1 MKITKNT
8 VVSMTYILTEG
19 DVQGNLIQEVTK
31 DQPFVT
37 LFGAGGLLPKFEN
50 ELEGLQAGDSYGFAL
65 TSQEGYGEVNP
76 QAVVEL
82 DKKIFEVE
90 GKVDEEML
98 KVGNTIPMQNDQG
111 QPLSGLVKEI
121 KADKVLMDF
130 NHPLAGVN
138 LYFTGEIMD
147 VREATAE
154 ELEHGHVH
162 GPGGH
167 QH

>member
-1 MKITKNT
+1 
-8 VVSMTYILTEG
+8 MTYILSEN
-19 DVQGNLIQEVTK
+19 DVKGNLIQEVTK

-37 LFGAGGLLPKFEN
+37 LFGAGALLPKFEN
-50 ELEGLQAGDSYGFAL
+50 ELEGLQVGDSYGFAL

-82 DKKIFEVE
+82 DKKIFEVD
-90 GKVDEEML
+90 GKIDEEML

-121 KADKVLMDF
+121 KEDKVVMDF

-138 LYFTGEIMD
+138 LYFTGEILD

-162 GPGGH
+162 GSGGH
-167 QH
+167 HH